1 MQVYSLCVFG
11 TNLIESL
18 KVPPYAYG
26 NEGKR
31 KHCMLRCGNG
41 FSWLPSRDLSMQKYL
56 RHMSVSCAIRWA
68 GRRGSVLPSQAKTR
82 SQILLRCDQ
91 LTAKACRTKILS
103 IVGKGMG
110 LSKGQDAMGYAKNG
124 CKFALAPSDERMG
137 FPGPKALGRNPLVT
151 LLFALTKIP
160 GPTNPPD
167 LPPVPLPRPEV
178 R

>member
-124 CKFALAPSDERMG
+124 CKFALAPSDVPTHTWQCWHI
-137 FPGPKALGRNPLVT
+137 FCKTSSISAKIST
-151 LLFALTKIP
+151 LLALQNCSSFRGTLRDV
-160 GPTNPPD
+160 TCTF
-167 LPPVPLPRPEV
+167 
-178 R
+178 